1 MAFPT
6 PDKEHH
12 VNLTHRPAL
21 GLGAVVA
28 ALAIGA
34 CGSSSTTHTTAAAP
48 AAATS
53 TAAASASAGATNVP
67 GADLHAN
74 KGAGKGPT
82 LLVYSAQGYDANTVK
97 AFSQATGVP
106 TELVDDSTGPL
117 LARIQAEKA
126 NPQWGLLWVD
136 GATAFASLDQQGLL
150 EKNLKVPAL
159 DSAGTKVLPSD
170 RSFIPTGITGA
181 CTIVY
186 NAKAL
191 SNPPSSFQGLLS
203 PSLKGKVGMNDPAV
217 SGPTYP
223 CVAGLMQMLGGVS
236 AGEGFLRKLKAN
248 GLHVSQTNGDTL
260 HLLTTGQIDVGLIQS
275 SAALGAAL
283 GTPGLKVKFLNGITA
298 LPSAIGVDAKA
309 PAAVKAEAQKFIDY
323 VLSPAGQHQMQTGD
337 PTGDSLFWPT
347 AVNTTPLKGLPAYSS
362 LQTQTINPYTWGS
375 RESAVNGWFTNNIAQ

>member
-1 MAFPT
+1 M
-6 PDKEHH
+6 
-12 VNLTHRPAL
+12 NLTHRPAL

-34 CGSSSTTHTTAAAP
+34 CGSSASTHTTAAAP
-48 AAATS
+48 TS
-53 TAAASASAGATNVP
+53 TATSSAPAASTGSATNVP

-74 KGAGKGPT
+74 KGAGNGPT
-82 LLVYSAQGYDANTVK
+82 LLVYSAQGYDKNTVA
-97 AFSQATGVP
+97 AFTKATGVP

-150 EKNLKVPAL
+150 EKNLTVPAL
-159 DSAGTKVLPSD
+159 NATGTEVLPAD
-170 RSFIPTGITGA
+170 KSFIPAGITGA
-181 CTIVY
+181 CTVVY

-191 SNPPSSFQGLLS
+191 RTPPTTFQGLLA

-223 CVAGLMQMLGGVS
+223 CVAGIMQMMGGVS
-236 AGEGFLRKLKAN
+236 AGESFLKKLKAN

-275 SAALGAAL
+275 SAAIGATL
-283 GTPGLKVKFLNGITA
+283 GTPGLKVSYLKGMTA

-323 VLSPAGQHQMQTGD
+323 VLSPAGQHQTQTGD
-337 PTGDSLFWPT
+337 PTGDSLYWPT
-347 AVNTTPLKGLPAYSS
+347 AAHTSPLKALPAYSS
-362 LQTQTINPYTWGS
+362 LSTQTINPYTWGP
-375 RESAVNGWFTNNIAQ
+375 REPSINGWFTNNIAQ